1 MILLYITK
9 ENLVCV
15 SIITSLRR
23 YIYRRITFAIN
34 IIIMSWKSNHIIA
47 DGISRITSINVRQD
61 LQAQL

>member
-34 IIIMSWKSNHIIA
+34 ILII
-47 DGISRITSINVRQD
+47 
-61 LQAQL
+61 